1 MFLFTLILIDG
12 FFDSRK
18 VRLHLVAQL
27 RQLFISLRETRD
39 LGRLVKAALP
49 PDDDS
54 SGHGIDF
61 NDQTRSHTA
70 AILRIYCLLIISCFR
85 R

>member
-1 MFLFTLILIDG
+1 MFLFTLILNDRL
-12 FFDSRK
+12 FDSRK

-27 RQLFISLRETRD
+27 RQQLLISLRETRD
-39 LGRLVKAALP
+39 LGGLVKAALP

-61 NDQTRSHTA
+61 ND
-70 AILRIYCLLIISCFR
+70 
-85 R
+85 